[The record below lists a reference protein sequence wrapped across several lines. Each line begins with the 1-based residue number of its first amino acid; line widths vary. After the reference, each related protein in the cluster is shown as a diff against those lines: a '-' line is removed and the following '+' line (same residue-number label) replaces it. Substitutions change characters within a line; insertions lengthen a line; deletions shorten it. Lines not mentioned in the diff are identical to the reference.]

1 MFPDGFLLVERIGCG
16 VEAASKKRA
25 LEQLGLRLA
34 DSAPGLTQDM
44 VFDALLER
52 ERLGSTGLGKGIALP
67 HARMPQI
74 TESAAAFIQMST
86 GIDFDAI
93 DNQPVDLAF
102 AMLVPEQ
109 ATEAHLQLLAK
120 LAKMFDEL
128 SFCSALREAETTQQL
143 FHLIQQREAAISSV

>member
-1 MFPDGFLLVERIGCG
+1 MFPEGYLLEERIGCG
-16 VEAASKKRA
+16 VEAASKKRV
-25 LEQLGLRLA
+25 LEQLGQRLA
-34 DSAPGLTQDM
+34 ESVPNLSQDQ

-74 TESAAAFIQMST
+74 SQAVAAFVQLPQ

-102 AMLVPEQ
+102 AMLVPEE
-109 ATEAHLQLLAK
+109 ATDEHLQLLAK
-120 LAKMFDEL
+120 LARMFDDGD
-128 SFCSALREAETTQQL
+128 FCATLREAETAHDL
-143 FHLIQQREAAISSV
+143 LLLIEQREAAISA

>member
-1 MFPDGFLLVERIGCG
+1 MFPNGYLVLERIGCK
-16 VEAASKKRA
+16 VEAASKKRV
-25 LEQLGLRLA
+25 LEQLGQRLA
-34 DSAPGLTQDM
+34 EAVPDLNQDM

-74 TESAAAFIQMST
+74 SQALAAFIQLPE

-102 AMLVPEQ
+102 AMLVPEE
-109 ATEAHLQLLAK
+109 ATNEHLQLLAK
-120 LAKMFDEL
+120 LAQMFDDQN
-128 SFCSALREAETTQQL
+128 FCAALRQATTATDLYQ
-143 FHLIQQREAAISSV
+143 LIQQREAIISP